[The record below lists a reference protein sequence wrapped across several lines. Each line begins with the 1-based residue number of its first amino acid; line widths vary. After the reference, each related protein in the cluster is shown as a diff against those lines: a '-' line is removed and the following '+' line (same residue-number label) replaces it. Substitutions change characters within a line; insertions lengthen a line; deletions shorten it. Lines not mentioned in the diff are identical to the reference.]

1 MNVRKNIDY
10 SRMYAAIDD
19 VMAQNLSQMPLYCSI
34 REIVCIRREKGAA
47 VIASEYIIANYPDA
61 IGFSP

>member
-19 VMAQNLSQMPLYCSI
+19 VMAQNLPQMQLYCSI
-34 REIVCIRREKGAA
+34 GKIVCTRIEKGAA
-47 VIASEYIIANYPDA
+47 VA
-61 IGFSP
+61 GFLPHL